1 MTSGAPRRM
10 YSPGRDTGEG
20 GRDGGF
26 PLPKDRVRVIP
37 IEERSAMRAGGI
49 GVSLLLIATGAILAW
64 AVTAEAQGVNINM
77 VGLIMLGVGVIGLI
91 ISLFANF
98 TVTEREER
106 DVTVVDR

>member
-1 MTSGAPRRM
+1 
-10 YSPGRDTGEG
+10 
-20 GRDGGF
+20 
-26 PLPKDRVRVIP
+26 
-37 IEERSAMRAGGI
+37 MRAGGI
-49 GVSLLLIATGAILAW
+49 GVSLLLIATGAILAR
-64 AVTAEAQGVNINM
+64 AVTAEAEGVNINM

>member
-1 MTSGAPRRM
+1 
-10 YSPGRDTGEG
+10 
-20 GRDGGF
+20 
-26 PLPKDRVRVIP
+26 
-37 IEERSAMRAGGI
+37 
-49 GVSLLLIATGAILAW
+49 LIATGAILAW
-64 AVTAEAQGVNINM
+64 AVTAEAEGVNINM

>member
-1 MTSGAPRRM
+1 
-10 YSPGRDTGEG
+10 
-20 GRDGGF
+20 
-26 PLPKDRVRVIP
+26 
-37 IEERSAMRAGGI
+37 MRAGGI

-64 AVTAEAQGVNINM
+64 AVTAEAEGVNINM